1 MRFALI
7 ASLILSGLACL
18 EVRAHRNGVKIP
30 TPASSLSTVE
40 EKCVNWTVEGAWM
53 SNKADAVEDA
63 LVQAQLKVAGYL
75 RAQNPPV
82 EWTPSLSYIQT
93 HLVKTQPWKEET
105 KDFDQIGRM
114 YRVQLEVE
122 VTQPELTKMVQ
133 LGREFRIQ
141 QRMFLLAKVL
151 VGLVVLLTA
160 VSGYLRLD
168 EYTKGYY
175 TGWLRLAALGFV
187 AAAGAGLVLIA

>member
-7 ASLILSGLACL
+7 ASLVLSGLACL
-18 EVRAHRNGVKIP
+18 EVRAHRGGMKVQAA
-30 TPASSLSTVE
+30 ASVSSTVE
-40 EKCVNWTVEGAWM
+40 EKSAHWTVEGAWM
-53 SNKADAVEDA
+53 NNKADAVEDA
-63 LVQAQLKVAGYL
+63 LLQAQLKVVGYL
-75 RAQNPPV
+75 RGQNPPV

-93 HLVKTQPWKEET
+93 HLVKTQPWKEES

-114 YRVQLEVE
+114 YRVQLDVE
-122 VTQPELTKMVQ
+122 VTQSELTTMVQ
-133 LGREFRIQ
+133 VGREFRIQ

-151 VGLVVLLTA
+151 AGLVVLLTA

-175 TGWLRLAALGFV
+175 TSWLRLAAVGFV